1 MPKREC
7 SYRRIL
13 CARTADVRARE
24 GLGHRG
30 GAMQDLGYELPRMP
44 KRRSSQNSIS
54 TSLGEYEAHHLDN
67 TFRNGET
74 ENKTWVHIPVFL
86 FANKT
91 IITFCKAVVT
101 ATAQAT
107 PTGP

>member
-1 MPKREC
+1 MAIYLKPRWVS
-7 SYRRIL
+7 SYARWLIPEGELRRI
-13 CARTADVRARE
+13 
-24 GLGHRG
+24 
-30 GAMQDLGYELPRMP
+30 P